1 MLSHARL
8 RNKKFK
14 NVTRYLEKK
23 GLIEVRKKGSSHRVF
38 KNPENK
44 RTYAINP
51 IGKEQLA
58 VPKQL
63 IAMTETLQLPDDFWN
78 DL

>member
-1 MLSHARL
+1 MLSHTRL

-14 NVTRYLEKK
+14 DVTRYLKRH
-23 GLIEVRKKGSSHRVF
+23 GLIEVRIKGRHHVF
-38 KNPENK
+38 KNPKNK